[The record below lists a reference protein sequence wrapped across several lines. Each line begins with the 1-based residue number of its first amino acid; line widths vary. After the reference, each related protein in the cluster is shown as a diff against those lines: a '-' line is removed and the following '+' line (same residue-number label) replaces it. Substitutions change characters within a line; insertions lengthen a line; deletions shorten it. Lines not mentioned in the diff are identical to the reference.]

1 MAMDLDVFIRL
12 ILVKLLVKK
21 KKPKELSS
29 KKLVKV
35 SFCIG
40 LVVQET
46 VLQYAIIVPC
56 SSFFLEFRYIYGIL

>member
-46 VLQYAIIVPC
+46 VLQYAIIVP
-56 SSFFLEFRYIYGIL
+56 